1 MRKILLALAIIA
13 ALFAAIS
20 TACPLRAATWHRSPV
35 LAEGVTCDED
45 ALGCAGPANP
55 EVIAAVKKRY
65 PKADADAWAFDETT
79 KNGKRR
85 YSVTFFNDDGNHI
98 SCKLKLKPTRL
109 GRCGIIHA

>member
-1 MRKILLALAIIA
+1 MRKIPAR
-13 ALFAAIS
+13 
-20 TACPLRAATWHRSPV
+20 TRDHCRAVCGYLDRLPV
-35 LAEGVTCDED
+35 ARGHMAPKPGSCGCVTCDED